1 MRREMY
7 HTQEKRQSRL
17 YQPILCTRRDAW
29 LGHAYY
35 FWDDISDADVWGVK
49 SKSKTGRY
57 EVYKGV
63 IESENLLDTVFSET
77 GYQFFLQTIN
87 KVVDVFLKKTGRMP
101 GIPDVCNYLMR
112 VAKWD
117 TILDGVL
124 FSDSPNTDIEKFN
137 YRKRIQLALYKP
149 KCLVSFEFVKEGLC

>member
-7 HTQEKRQSRL
+7 HTQEKRESRL
-17 YQPILCTRRDAW
+17 YQPVLCTRRDAW

-35 FWDDISDADVWGVK
+35 FWDDMLDADVWGAK
-49 SKSKTGRY
+49 SKRRTGHY

-63 IESENLLDTVFSET
+63 IESENILDTVFSESD
-77 GYQFFLQTIN
+77 YQFFLHTIN
-87 KVVDVFLKKTGRMP
+87 MAIADCQKMTGRMP
-101 GIPDVCNYLMR
+101 EISDICRYLMR

-117 TILDGVL
+117 TVLDGVL
-124 FSDSPNTDIEKFN
+124 FSDSPNTDIERFN

-149 KCLVSFEFVKEGLC
+149 NSLTSFEFVKEGRC

>member
-7 HTQEKRQSRL
+7 HTQEKRQNRL
-17 YQPILCTRRDAW
+17 FQPVLCARRDAW

-35 FWDDISDADVWGVK
+35 FWDDIYDANVWGTK
-49 SKSKTGRY
+49 SKRRTGRY

-63 IESENLLDTVFSET
+63 IESENILDTVFTET

-87 KVVDVFLKKTGRMP
+87 KVIEVFLNKTGRLP
-101 GIPDVCNYLMR
+101 EIPDVCNYIMR
-112 VAKWD
+112 VAKWN
-117 TILDGVL
+117 TVLDGVL

-137 YRKRIQLALYKP
+137 YRKRIQLALYNP
-149 KCLVSFEFVKEGLC
+149 KCLVSFEFLKEGLC